1 MKIDAILERDARS
14 REDRDLDKTPAAGN
28 LGTYMTTAQAA
39 VELGVSM
46 SRIRQFIRDGRLKSE
61 NKPSKGQRDH
71 LLKASQVRA
80 FKKKVRKRTGRPPK
94 DDSKKE

>member
-1 MKIDAILERDARS
+1 MKIETLLEKDSRS
-14 REDRDLDKTPAAGN
+14 REDRDIEKTPSPGN

-61 NKPSKGQRDH
+61 NKPTKGQRDH

-80 FKKKVRKRTGRPPK
+80 FAKKERKRTGRPK
-94 DDSKKE
+94 DDE